1 LKPVVAALLGTVCLV
16 LANPYI
22 TVINEFGA
30 GDGANSWLELHLQ
43 PEDVAWDSW
52 PLTGD
57 VIRTSTSA
65 CTLNCWIS
73 MGQYIVIDSAALAQG
88 VVAHGTFRLRPDSD
102 FVSFGHSDRFV
113 LEESI
118 CYPRTP
124 TAREAA
130 PAPPRGGSVAY
141 WTLQGGD
148 YQSCNWYVD
157 STPTPGMVNDDWSA
171 IAGTLSADGV
181 YEFSWLQVFARGPY
195 GHCFALESYT
205 NDYVV
210 KGLGPG
216 NYALEA
222 WGGFDT
228 ARYRGFYPESVSVG
242 YGRIRSG
249 INILLGRYMGV
260 ADGALPPTPGIEL
273 RSAGRT
279 VSAVLHAPTTVRL
292 ELSDLLGR
300 QREVLHKG
308 RLGTGVHRFEI
319 SSRVGAGVYFA
330 RLSTQF
336 DKTTCKVVVMR

>member
-1 LKPVVAALLGTVCLV
+1 MKLVVAALLGATCLA

-22 TVINEFGA
+22 TVINEFA
-30 GDGANSWLELHLQ
+30 PGDGTNSWVELHLQ
-43 PEDVAWDSW
+43 PDDISWDSW

-73 MGQYIVIDSAALAQG
+73 MGQCIVIDSAALAQG
-88 VVAHGTFRLRPDSD
+88 VVGHGAFRLRPDSD
-102 FVSFGHSDRFV
+102 FVSFGHSERFV

-130 PAPPRGGSVAY
+130 PAPPNGGSVAY
-141 WTLQGGD
+141 WTLEGGD
-148 YQSCNWYVD
+148 YQSCNWYAD

-181 YEFSWLQVFARGPY
+181 YEFSWLQVFARGQY
-195 GHCFALESYT
+195 GNCFAMESYAS
-205 NDYVV
+205 DYVV
-210 KGLGPG
+210 RGLGPG

-222 WGGFDT
+222 WGWVDT
-228 ARYRGFYPESVSVG
+228 VRYRGFYPESVSVG

-249 INILLGRYMGV
+249 INIRLGRYVGV
-260 ADGALPPTPGIEL
+260 ADGALPLAPGIEL

-279 VSAVLHAPTTVRL
+279 LSALLHAPATVRL
-292 ELSDLLGR
+292 ELLDLLGR
-300 QREVLHKG
+300 QREVLYAG
-308 RLGTGVHRFEI
+308 RLSAGMHRFEI
-319 SSRVGAGVYFA
+319 SSRAGAGVYFA
-330 RLSTQF
+330 RLATRF
-336 DKTTCKVVVMR
+336 ENTTRKVIVIR